1 MRKTLFLFLTCLT
14 IGLVSV
20 AQCDKKITWTASK
33 GEFVSSSG
41 NVEQTINEKIIVEM
55 DKKQIVLKHNDQEE
69 DALTGEI
76 KELTC
81 EWKVPYKNGKTSFK
95 SQLAEPNGDVKNATV
110 TIEGIDGKILIT
122 VDVTDPSGSGDNKKI
137 KIYVDSYKES

>member
-1 MRKTLFLFLTCLT
+1 MRKTLFLLFTCLT
-14 IGLVSV
+14 IGLVST

-33 GEFVSSSG
+33 GEFINSSG
-41 NVEQTINEKIIVEM
+41 NVDQTINEKIVVEM
-55 DKKQIVLKHNDQEE
+55 DSKQIVLKHNDQE
-69 DALTGEI
+69 DDVLTGEI
-76 KELTC
+76 KELSC
-81 EWKVPYKNGKTSFK
+81 VWKVPYKSGKTSFK
-95 SQLAEPNGDVKNATV
+95 SQLSEPNGDVKNAAV

>member
-1 MRKTLFLFLTCLT
+1 MKKIFLLVFVSLTF
-14 IGLVSV
+14 GLVGM
-20 AQCDKKITWTASK
+20 AQCDKKLTWTASK
-33 GEFVSSSG
+33 GEFVDASG
-41 NVEQTINEKIIVEM
+41 NVEQTMNEKIVVEM
-55 DKKQIVLKHNDQEE
+55 DKKQVVLKHGDNED

-81 EWKVPYKNGKTSFK
+81 EWKDPYKNGKTSFK
-95 SQLAEPNGDVKNATV
+95 SQLAETNGDIKNAAV
-110 TIEGIDGKILIT
+110 TIEGKDGKIVIT

>member
-1 MRKTLFLFLTCLT
+1 MRKTLFLVFASIT
-14 IGLVSV
+14 IGLVSE
-20 AQCDKKITWTASK
+20 AQCDKKITWTTSK
-33 GEFVSSSG
+33 GEFVNGGG
-41 NVEQTINEKIIVEM
+41 NIEKTINEKIVVEM
-55 DKKQIVLKHNDQEE
+55 DKKQVILKHNDQEE

-81 EWKVPYKNGKTSFK
+81 EWKVPYKSGKTSFK
-95 SQLAEPNGDVKNATV
+95 SQLAEPNGDVKNAVV

>member
-1 MRKTLFLFLTCLT
+1 MKKIFLLVFVSLTF
-14 IGLVSV
+14 GLVGM

-33 GEFVSSSG
+33 GEFVDASG
-41 NVEQTINEKIIVEM
+41 KVEQTIDEKIIVEM
-55 DKKQIVLKHNDQEE
+55 DKKQIVLKHNNQED

-95 SQLAEPNGDVKNATV
+95 SQLAEPNGDVKNAVV

>member
-1 MRKTLFLFLTCLT
+1 MKKIFFLVVAVLTF
-14 IGLVSV
+14 GLIAV
-20 AQCDKKITWTASK
+20 AQCDKKVTWTASK
-33 GEFVSSSG
+33 GEFVDASG
-41 NVEQTINEKIIVEM
+41 NVEQTMNEKIVVEM
-55 DKKQIVLKHNDQEE
+55 DKKSIVLKHGDKED

-81 EWKVPYKNGKTSFK
+81 EWKVPYKNGKTGFK
-95 SQLAEPNGDVKNATV
+95 SQLAEPNGDMKNAAI
-110 TIEGIDGKILIT
+110 TIEGIEGKIIIT

>member
-1 MRKTLFLFLTCLT
+1 MKKIFFLILASFAL
-14 IGLVSV
+14 GLVGM

-33 GEFVSSSG
+33 GEFVDGSG

-55 DKKQIVLKHNDQEE
+55 DKKQIVLKHNDKED

-81 EWKVPYKNGKTSFK
+81 EWKDPYKNGKTSFK
-95 SQLAEPNGDVKNATV
+95 SQLAEPNGDIKNAVV
-110 TIEGIDGKILIT
+110 TIEGIEGKILIT